1 MSHRVTLR
9 QLIPFIR
16 GFGFL
21 HDVLLG
27 EEEKLYMV
35 EFNVFLLKLEQ
46 FLKKNRISL
55 DTPFKISKFQLE
67 VGSINKSEIHMFIR
81 LNPPPG
87 VRKTE
92 GILITGQNSAEAFF
106 SKFRG

>member
-16 GFGFL
+16 GFRFL
-21 HDVLLG
+21 HDVYLG
-27 EEEKLYMV
+27 EEKLYMV
-35 EFNVFLLKLEQ
+35 EFDVFLPKLEQ
-46 FLKKNRISL
+46 FLKRNRIGL
-55 DTPFKISKFQLE
+55 DSPFKISKFQLE